1 MNLLALLAA
10 LLPALGAAVAAVG
23 GRDLR
28 HVKFWS
34 TAPVGAAL
42 VLALIVALDHGS
54 GGASIQ
60 TYSIGTAGGFH
71 VEIGTRI
78 TGLAALVAVLVAGV
92 ATCVQTF
99 STSYLG
105 GEPRYPSYAAL
116 ISLFTAAMLTV
127 VYSADLIVLLVGWEI
142 MGACSYFL
150 IGHYW
155 EKPVARGASIK
166 AFLMTKAG
174 DVPFLFGI
182 IALGVQA
189 HSFQVSSVLQA
200 AGMTGSPFYG
210 LIPPPTLHHPGW
222 IAVLLLCGVLG
233 KSAQFPLHSWLPD
246 AMAGPTPISALIHA
260 ATMVAAGIY
269 VVALLYPVFAL
280 SPGVLIAMAVIAAI
294 TMTGAALCAF
304 AQTDV
309 KKILAYS
316 TVSQLAY
323 MLGGLAV
330 GGRSQSI
337 YLLLAHGAF
346 KALLFLAAGVV
357 IHRVGSNELS
367 AMGGLRYRM
376 PITYT
381 TMTIGLL
388 ALAGIPPLS
397 GFFGKEAVL
406 GAAYNA
412 TGEFAAPGTIV
423 LIFGLITAGLT
434 AAYSLR
440 LWLGMFHGPFPDA
453 PHEHEAKVEAPQSE
467 LIPLML
473 LAVPAALLGL
483 VILFGTGFS
492 SVIGGW
498 YGEQGATA
506 ADLWPG
512 GLTTLLS
519 LLFVLGFSALVYLA
533 WRRDEQGDPAEAML
547 GPARPLLL
555 NGFYFDR
562 LIDAALVR
570 PTRAAARLVGFLDTE
585 VIDAY
590 VRGSGTG
597 ARSLGTLLRRLQTGS
612 VQFYLTCLF
621 LGVVIMAAVYAY
633 VGTVS

>member
-1 MNLLALLAA
+1 MNLLAFLAS
-10 LLPALGAAVAAVG
+10 LLPALGAAVTFAG

-34 TAPVGAAL
+34 TAPVAASF
-42 VLALIVALDHGS
+42 VLALLVALDHGT
-54 GGASIQ
+54 GGTSVR
-60 TYSIGTAGGFH
+60 TWSIGTAGDFS
-71 VEIGTRI
+71 VDIGTRVS
-78 TGLAALVAVLVAGV
+78 GLAALTAVLVAAV
-92 ATCVQTF
+92 AVCVQVF

-105 GEPRYPSYAAL
+105 GEPRYASYAAL

-127 VYSADLIVLLVGWEI
+127 VYCADLIVLLVGWEI
-142 MGACSYFL
+142 MGVCSYFL

-155 EKPVARGASIK
+155 EKPEARSASIK

-189 HSFQVSSVLQA
+189 HSFQISAVLQSA
-200 AGMTGSPFYG
+200 ELGGYR
-210 LIPPPTLHHPGW
+210 HPAW
-222 IAVLLLCGVLG
+222 IASLLLCGVLG

-269 VVALLYPVFAL
+269 LVALLYPVFTLA
-280 SPGVLIAMAVIAAI
+280 PDVLIAMAVIAAI
-294 TMTGAALCAF
+294 TMSGAALCAL

-330 GGRSQSI
+330 GGRSQAM
-337 YLLLAHGAF
+337 YLLLVHGAF

-367 AMGGLRYRM
+367 AMGGLRFRM
-376 PITYT
+376 PITYGA
-381 TMTIGLL
+381 MTIGLL
-388 ALAGIPPLS
+388 ALAGIPPFS
-397 GFFGKEAVL
+397 GFFGKEGVL
-406 GAAYNA
+406 GAAYGA
-412 TGEFAAPGTIV
+412 TGEFAAPGKIV

-434 AAYSLR
+434 AAYALR

-453 PHEHEAKVEAPQSE
+453 PHEHEARVEAPQTE
-467 LIPLML
+467 LVPLML
-473 LAVPAALLGL
+473 LAVPATLSGL
-483 VILFGTGFS
+483 VVLFGSGFS
-492 SVIGGW
+492 QAIGGW
-498 YGEQGATA
+498 YGEAGSALGTTA
-506 ADLWPG
+506 ADLWPNG
-512 GLTTLLS
+512 ITTLLS
-519 LLFVLGFSALVYLA
+519 LLFVVGFGGLTFLV
-533 WRRDEQGDPAEAML
+533 WHRDETADPAVALL
-547 GPARPLLL
+547 GPARGLLL

-562 LIDAALVR
+562 LIGAAVVR
-570 PTRAAARLVGFLDTE
+570 PTRAAARLVAYLDAN
-585 VIDAY
+585 VLDAY
-590 VRGSGTG
+590 VRGSGVG
-597 ARSLGTLLRRLQTGS
+597 ARGLGTMLRRLQTGS

>member
-1 MNLLALLAA
+1 VNVLAFLAS
-10 LLPALGAAVAAVG
+10 LLPALGAAVTFAG

-34 TAPVGAAL
+34 TAPVAAAFVL
-42 VLALIVALDHGS
+42 VLLVALDHGS
-54 GGASIQ
+54 GGTSVR
-60 TYSIGTAGGFH
+60 TWSIGTAGEFH
-71 VEIGTRI
+71 VEIGTRVS
-78 TGLAALVAVLVAGV
+78 GLSALTAVLVAAV
-92 ATCVQTF
+92 ALCVQAF

-105 GEPRYPSYAAL
+105 GEPRYASYAAL

-155 EKPVARGASIK
+155 EKPEARGASIK

-189 HSFQVSSVLQA
+189 HSFQISAVLQA
-200 AGMTGSPFYG
+200 TELGVY
-210 LIPPPTLHHPGW
+210 HHPAW
-222 IAVLLLCGVLG
+222 IAALLLCGVLG

-269 VVALLYPVFAL
+269 LVALLYPIFTLA
-280 SPGVLIAMAVIAAI
+280 PDVLLAMAVIAAI
-294 TMTGAALCAF
+294 TMCGAALCAF
-304 AQTDV
+304 AQTDI

-330 GGRSQSI
+330 GGRSQAM
-337 YLLLAHGAF
+337 YLLLVHGAF

-357 IHRVGSNELS
+357 IHRVGSNELGV
-367 AMGGLRYRM
+367 MGGLRFRM

-381 TMTIGLL
+381 SMTIGLL
-388 ALAGIPPLS
+388 ALAGIPPFS
-397 GFFGKEAVL
+397 GFFGKEGVL
-406 GAAYNA
+406 GAAYDA
-412 TGEFAAPGTIV
+412 TGEYAAPGKIV
-423 LIFGLITAGLT
+423 LIFGLITAGIT

-453 PHEHEAKVEAPQSE
+453 PHEHEARVEAPQTE
-467 LIPLML
+467 LVPLML
-473 LAVPAALLGL
+473 LAIPAAALGL
-483 VILFGTGFS
+483 VVLFGSGFS
-492 SVIGGW
+492 QAIGGW
-498 YGEQGATA
+498 YGEAGSGAGSSEA
-506 ADLWPG
+506 ADLWPNG
-512 GLTTLLS
+512 VTTLLS
-519 LLFVLGFSALVYLA
+519 LLFVLGFGGLTFLV
-533 WRRDEQGDPAEAML
+533 WRRDERADPAVVLL
-547 GPARPLLL
+547 GPARGLLL
-555 NGFYFDR
+555 EGFYFDR
-562 LIDAALVR
+562 LLDLALVR
-570 PTRAAARLVGFLDTE
+570 PARAAARLVAFLDAN

-590 VRGSGTG
+590 VRGAGVG
-597 ARSLGTLLRRLQTGS
+597 ARGLGTMLRRLQTGS

>member
-1 MNLLALLAA
+1 MNTLALLAA
-10 LLPALGAAVAAVG
+10 LLPAFGAAVTAAG

-28 HVKFWS
+28 HAKFWS
-34 TAPVGAAL
+34 TAPIAAAFVLTLL
-42 VLALIVALDHGS
+42 VAIDHGS
-54 GGASIQ
+54 GGPSIH
-60 TYSIGTAGGFH
+60 TYSIGTAAQFH
-71 VEIGTRI
+71 VEIGTRV
-78 TGLAALVAVLVAGV
+78 TGLSALVAVLVTAV
-92 ATCVQTF
+92 AACVQVF
-99 STSYLG
+99 STTYLG
-105 GEPRYPSYAAL
+105 GEPRYPSYAAF

-142 MGACSYFL
+142 MGVCSYFL

-155 EKPVARGASIK
+155 EKAVARPASLK
-166 AFLMTKAG
+166 AFLMTKTG

-189 HSFQVSSVLQA
+189 HSFQINAVLAA
-200 AGMTGSPFYG
+200 AGSDS
-210 LIPPPTLHHPGW
+210 LSHPGW
-222 IAVLLLCGVLG
+222 IAALLLCGVLG

-269 VVALLYPVFAL
+269 VVALLYPVFAMC
-280 SPGVLIAMAVIAAI
+280 PAILIAMAVIAAI
-294 TMTGAALCAF
+294 TMCGAALCAF

-330 GGRSQSI
+330 GGRSQAI

-346 KALLFLAAGVV
+346 KALLFLAAGVI

-367 AMGGLRYRM
+367 AMGGLRFRM
-376 PITYT
+376 PITYG
-381 TMTIGLL
+381 TMTVGLL
-388 ALAGIPPLS
+388 ALAGIPPFS

-406 GAAYNA
+406 GAAYDA
-412 TGEFAAPGTIV
+412 TGEFAAPGKIV

-440 LWLGMFHGPFPDA
+440 LWLGVFHGPFPDA
-453 PHEHEAKVEAPQSE
+453 PHEHEAKVEAPQAE
-467 LIPLML
+467 LIPLVL
-473 LAVPAALLGL
+473 LAIPAAALGL
-483 VILFGTGFS
+483 VVLFGTGFS
-492 SVIGGW
+492 KVIGGW
-498 YGEQGATA
+498 YGEQGAA
-506 ADLWPG
+506 ASDLWPG

-533 WRRDEQGDPAEAML
+533 WRRDERADPAETML
-547 GPARPLLL
+547 GPARDVLL

-562 LIDAALVR
+562 LIDVALVR
-570 PTRAAARLVGFLDTE
+570 PTRVAARLVDFFDTN

-590 VRGSGTG
+590 VRGSGSG
-597 ARSLGTLLRRLQTGS
+597 ARGLGTVLRRIQNGS
-612 VQFYLTCLF
+612 IQFYLTCLF

>member
-1 MNLLALLAA
+1 MNQLALIAS
-10 LLPALGAAVAAVG
+10 LLPAFGAAVTAAG
-23 GRDLR
+23 SRDLR

-34 TAPVGAAL
+34 TAPVG
-42 VLALIVALDHGS
+42 VALLLTLLVAIDHGS
-54 GGASIQ
+54 GGASIH
-60 TYSIGTAGGFH
+60 TYSIGTAGAFH

-78 TGLAALVAVLVAGV
+78 TGLSAIIAVLVAGV
-92 ATCVQTF
+92 ATCVQVF
-99 STSYLG
+99 STTYLG
-105 GEPRYPSYAAL
+105 GEPRYPSYAAF

-155 EKPVARGASIK
+155 EKPEARPASIK

-189 HSFQVSSVLQA
+189 HSFQINAVLA
-200 AGMTGSPFYG
+200 ATGQDRLHDSA
-210 LIPPPTLHHPGW
+210 LI
-222 IAVLLLCGVLG
+222 AFLLLCGVLG

-280 SPGVLIAMAVIAAI
+280 CQSVLIVMAIIAAI

-304 AQTDV
+304 AQTDI

-330 GGRSQSI
+330 GGRSQAI
-337 YLLLAHGAF
+337 YLLLVHGAF

-376 PITYT
+376 PIAYT

-388 ALAGIPPLS
+388 ALAGIPPFS

-412 TGEFAAPGTIV
+412 TGEFAAPGRIV

-440 LWLGMFHGPFPDA
+440 LWLGVFHGPFPDA
-453 PHEHEAKVEAPQSE
+453 PHEHEAKVEAPQAE
-467 LIPLML
+467 LIPLIL
-473 LAVPAALLGL
+473 LAVPAALLGI
-483 VILFGTGFS
+483 VVLFGTGFS
-492 SVIGGW
+492 NYLGGW
-498 YGEQGATA
+498 YGEPGAA
-506 ADLWPG
+506 GADLWPG

-519 LLFVLGFSALVYLA
+519 LLFVLGFGGLVFLA
-533 WRRDEQGDPAEAML
+533 WRRDQGADPARTLL
-547 GPARPLLL
+547 GPARPALL

-562 LIDAALVR
+562 LIDAAVVR
-570 PTRAAARLVGFLDTE
+570 PTRAAARLVGFLDAN

-597 ARSLGTLLRRLQTGS
+597 ARGLGTVLRRLQTGS

>member
-1 MNLLALLAA
+1 VNTLALLASV
-10 LLPALGAAVAAVG
+10 LPALGAAVTFAG

-34 TAPVGAAL
+34 TAPVAASFL
-42 VLALIVALDHGS
+42 LALLVALEHGT
-54 GGASIQ
+54 GGTSTR
-60 TYSIGTAGGFH
+60 TYSIGTAGAFH
-71 VEIGTRI
+71 VEVGTRVS
-78 TGLAALVAVLVAGV
+78 GLAALTAVLVTAV
-92 ATCVQTF
+92 ALCVQVY

-105 GEPRYPSYAAL
+105 GEPRYASYAAL

-127 VYSADLIVLLVGWEI
+127 VYAADLVVLLVGWEI

-155 EKPVARGASIK
+155 EKSEARSASVK
-166 AFLMTKAG
+166 AFLMTKTG
-174 DVPFLFGI
+174 DVPFLFGL

-189 HSFQVSSVLQA
+189 RSFQVNDVLVA
-200 AGMTGSPFYG
+200 ANSDM
-210 LIPPPTLHHPGW
+210 LHHPAW
-222 IAVLLLCGVLG
+222 IAALLLCGVLG

-269 VVALLYPVFAL
+269 LVALLYPVFVLA
-280 SPGVLIAMAVIAAI
+280 PAVLIAMAVIAAI
-294 TMTGAALCAF
+294 TMCGSALCAL

-330 GGRSQSI
+330 GGRSQAI
-337 YLLLAHGAF
+337 YLLLVHGAF

-376 PITYT
+376 PIAYG
-381 TMTIGLL
+381 TMTVGLL
-388 ALAGIPPLS
+388 ALAGIPPFS
-397 GFFGKEAVL
+397 GFFGKEGVL
-406 GAAYNA
+406 GAAYDA
-412 TGEFAAPGTIV
+412 TGEFAAPGRIV
-423 LIFGLITAGLT
+423 LIFGLLTAGLT

-440 LWLGMFHGPFPDA
+440 LWLGIFHGPFPDA
-453 PHEHEAKVEAPQSE
+453 PHEHEARVEAPQTE
-467 LIPLML
+467 LIPLVL
-473 LAVPAALLGL
+473 LAIPAAALGL
-483 VILFGTGFS
+483 VIVFGTGFS
-492 SVIGGW
+492 HVLGGW
-498 YGEQGATA
+498 SGEAGAA
-506 ADLWPG
+506 GPDLWPG
-512 GLTTLLS
+512 GVSTLIS
-519 LLFVLGFSALVYLA
+519 LLCVVVFGGVVFLA
-533 WRRDEQGDPAEAML
+533 WRRDREADPAVALL
-547 GPARPLLL
+547 GPLRPLLL
-555 NGFYFDR
+555 GGFYFDR
-562 LIDAALVR
+562 LIDAAVVR
-570 PTRAAARLVGFLDTE
+570 PARSAAKLVAYLDIN

-590 VRGSGTG
+590 VRGSGVG
-597 ARSLGTLLRRLQTGS
+597 ARGLGTMLRRLQTGS
-612 VQFYLTCLF
+612 IQFYLTCLF

>member
-1 MNLLALLAA
+1 VNTLALLAS
-10 LLPALGAAVAAVG
+10 LLPALGAAAAFAV

-28 HVKFWS
+28 QVKFWS
-34 TAPVGAAL
+34 TAPVAVSFLFAIL
-42 VLALIVALDHGS
+42 VALAHGT
-54 GGASIQ
+54 GGTSTR
-60 TYSIGTAGGFH
+60 TYSIGTAGAFH
-71 VEIGTRI
+71 VEVGSRVS
-78 TGLAALVAVLVAGV
+78 GLAALTAVLVTGV
-92 ATCVQTF
+92 ALCVQAY

-105 GEPRYPSYAAL
+105 GEPRYASYAAL

-127 VYSADLIVLLVGWEI
+127 VYAPDLIVLLVGWEI
-142 MGACSYFL
+142 MGVCSYFL

-155 EKPVARGASIK
+155 EKPEARAASIK
-166 AFLMTKAG
+166 AFLMTKSG
-174 DVPFLFGI
+174 DVPFLFGL

-189 HSFQVSSVLQA
+189 RSFRVNDVIVA
-200 AGMTGSPFYG
+200 ADND
-210 LIPPPTLHHPGW
+210 TLHHPAW
-222 IAVLLLCGVLG
+222 IAALLLCGVLG

-269 VVALLYPVFAL
+269 LVALLYPVFAL
-280 SPGVLIAMAVIAAI
+280 APAVLIAMAVIAAI
-294 TMTGAALCAF
+294 TMCGSALCAL

-330 GGRSQSI
+330 GGRSQAM
-337 YLLLAHGAF
+337 YLLLVHGAF

-376 PITYT
+376 PIAYGS
-381 TMTIGLL
+381 MTVGLL
-388 ALAGIPPLS
+388 ALAGIPPFS
-397 GFFGKEAVL
+397 GFFGKEGVL
-406 GAAYNA
+406 GAAYDA
-412 TGEFAAPGTIV
+412 TGEFAAPGRIV
-423 LIFGLITAGLT
+423 LIFGLLTAGLT

-440 LWLGMFHGPFPDA
+440 LWLGVFHGPFPDA
-453 PHEHEAKVEAPQSE
+453 PHEHEARVEAPQTE
-467 LIPLML
+467 LIPLVL
-473 LAVPAALLGL
+473 LAIPAAALGL
-483 VILFGTGFS
+483 VVVFGTGFS
-492 SVIGGW
+492 HVIGGW
-498 YGEQGATA
+498 SGESGATGQ
-506 ADLWPG
+506 DLWPG
-512 GLTTLLS
+512 GLTTLIS
-519 LLFVLGFSALVYLA
+519 LLFAVGFGGLVYLA
-533 WRRDEQGDPAEAML
+533 WRRDREADPAVALL
-547 GPARPLLL
+547 GPVRPLLL

-570 PTRAAARLVGFLDTE
+570 PARAAARLVAYLDTN
-585 VIDAY
+585 VFDAY
-590 VRGSGTG
+590 VRGSGVG
-597 ARSLGTLLRRLQTGS
+597 ARGLGTALRRLQTGS

>member
-1 MNLLALLAA
+1 LITVLALLAS
-10 LLPALGAAVAAVG
+10 LLPAFGAAVTFAG
-23 GRDLR
+23 GRDVR

-34 TAPVGAAL
+34 TAPVAAAF
-42 VLALIVALDHGS
+42 VLTLIVALDHGT
-54 GGASIQ
+54 GGTSVRGW
-60 TYSIGTAGGFH
+60 TIGTAGDYSISVGAR
-71 VEIGTRI
+71 VS
-78 TGLAALVAVLVAGV
+78 GLSALTAVLVAGV
-92 ATCVQTF
+92 ALCVQAF

-105 GEPRYPSYAAL
+105 GEPRYSSYAAL

-127 VYSADLIVLLVGWEI
+127 VYAPDLIVLLVGWEI

-155 EKPVARGASIK
+155 EKPEARSASIK

-189 HSFQVSSVLQA
+189 HSFQIFVVLQSA
-200 AGMTGSPFYG
+200 QNGVYD
-210 LIPPPTLHHPGW
+210 HPGW
-222 IAVLLLCGVLG
+222 IAALLLCGVLG

-269 VVALLYPVFAL
+269 VVALLYPIFAL
-280 SPGVLIAMAVIAAI
+280 APDVLIAMAVIAAI
-294 TMTGAALCAF
+294 TMCGAALCAL

-323 MLGGLAV
+323 MLGGLSV
-330 GGRSQSI
+330 GGRSQAM
-337 YLLLAHGAF
+337 YLLLVHGAF

-367 AMGGLRYRM
+367 AMGGLRFRM
-376 PITYT
+376 PITYG

-388 ALAGIPPLS
+388 ALAGIPPFS
-397 GFFGKEAVL
+397 GFFGKEGVL
-406 GAAYNA
+406 GAAFDA
-412 TGEFAAPGTIV
+412 SGEFAAPGKIV
-423 LIFGLITAGLT
+423 LTVGLLTAGIT
-434 AAYSLR
+434 AAYALR
-440 LWLGMFHGPFPDA
+440 MWLGIFHGPFPDA
-453 PHEHEAKVEAPQSE
+453 PQEHEARVEAPQTE
-467 LIPLML
+467 LIPLIL
-473 LAVPAALLGL
+473 LAIPAAALGI
-483 VILFGTGFS
+483 VVLFGSDFS
-492 SVIGGW
+492 KALGGW
-498 YGEQGATA
+498 YGESGSLLGSSA

-512 GLTTLLS
+512 GFTTLLS
-519 LLFVLGFSALVYLA
+519 LLFALGFGTLVFLA
-533 WRRDEQGDPAEAML
+533 WRRDPQADPAVTLL
-547 GPARPLLL
+547 GPARGLLL

-562 LIDAALVR
+562 VIALAFVR
-570 PTRAAARLVGFLDTE
+570 PTRATARLVAYLDTN
-585 VIDAY
+585 VLDAY
-590 VRGSGTG
+590 VRGSGVG
-597 ARSLGTLLRRLQTGS
+597 ARGLGTMLRRLQTGS

>member
-1 MNLLALLAA
+1 MNTLALLAS
-10 LLPALGAAVAAVG
+10 LLPAFGAAAAFAG

-28 HVKFWS
+28 QVKFWS
-34 TAPVGAAL
+34 TVPVAVSFLFAIL
-42 VLALIVALDHGS
+42 VALAHGT
-54 GGASIQ
+54 GGTSTR
-60 TYSIGTAGGFH
+60 TYSIGTAGAFH
-71 VEIGTRI
+71 VEVGSRVS
-78 TGLAALVAVLVAGV
+78 GLAALTAVLVTGV
-92 ATCVQTF
+92 ALCVQAY

-105 GEPRYPSYAAL
+105 GEPRYASYAAL

-127 VYSADLIVLLVGWEI
+127 VYAADLVVLLVGWEI
-142 MGACSYFL
+142 MGVCSYFL

-155 EKPVARGASIK
+155 EKPEARPASIK
-166 AFLMTKAG
+166 AFLMTKTG
-174 DVPFLFGI
+174 DVPFLFGL

-189 HSFQVSSVLQA
+189 RSFQVNDVIA
-200 AGMTGSPFYG
+200 AADND
-210 LIPPPTLHHPGW
+210 TLHHPAW
-222 IAVLLLCGVLG
+222 IAALLLCGVLG

-269 VVALLYPVFAL
+269 LVALLYPVFVLA
-280 SPGVLIAMAVIAAI
+280 PAVLIAMAVIAAI
-294 TMTGAALCAF
+294 TMCGSALCAL

-323 MLGGLAV
+323 MLGALAV
-330 GGRSQSI
+330 GGRSQAM
-337 YLLLAHGAF
+337 YLLLVHGAF

-357 IHRVGSNELS
+357 IHRIGSNELS

-376 PITYT
+376 PIAYG
-381 TMTIGLL
+381 TMTVGLL
-388 ALAGIPPLS
+388 ALAGIPPFS
-397 GFFGKEAVL
+397 GFFGKEGVL
-406 GAAYNA
+406 GAAYDA
-412 TGEFAAPGTIV
+412 TGEFAAPGRIV

-440 LWLGMFHGPFPDA
+440 LWLGVFHGPFPDA
-453 PHEHEAKVEAPQSE
+453 PHEHEARVEAPQTE
-467 LIPLML
+467 LIPLVL
-473 LAVPAALLGL
+473 LAVPAAALGL
-483 VILFGTGFS
+483 VVVFGSGFS
-492 SVIGGW
+492 HVIGGW
-498 YGEQGATA
+498 SGESGASA

-512 GLTTLLS
+512 GLTTLIS
-519 LLFVLGFSALVYLA
+519 LLLVVAFGGVVFLA
-533 WRRDEQGDPAEAML
+533 WRRDRQADPAVALL

-570 PTRAAARLVGFLDTE
+570 PARAAAKLVAYLDTN
-585 VIDAY
+585 VFDAY
-590 VRGSGTG
+590 VRGSGAG
-597 ARSLGTLLRRLQTGS
+597 ARGLGTALRRLQTGS
-612 VQFYLTCLF
+612 IQFYLTCLF

>member
-1 MNLLALLAA
+1 VNILAFLAS
-10 LLPALGAAVAAVG
+10 LLPAFGAAVTFAG

-34 TAPVGAAL
+34 TAPVAAAF
-42 VLALIVALDHGS
+42 VLALLVALDHGS
-54 GGASIQ
+54 GGTSVR
-60 TYSIGTAGGFH
+60 TWSIGTAGQFH
-71 VEIGTRI
+71 VEIGTRVG
-78 TGLAALVAVLVAGV
+78 GLSALTAVLVTGV
-92 ATCVQTF
+92 ALGVQAF

-105 GEPRYPSYAAL
+105 GEPRYAPYAAL

-155 EKPVARGASIK
+155 EKPEARGASIK

-189 HSFQVSSVLQA
+189 HSFQVAAVLQTA
-200 AGMTGSPFYG
+200 ELGAY
-210 LIPPPTLHHPGW
+210 HHPAW
-222 IAVLLLCGVLG
+222 IAALLLCGVLG

-269 VVALLYPVFAL
+269 LVALLYPIF
-280 SPGVLIAMAVIAAI
+280 VLAPNVLLAMAVIAAI
-294 TMTGAALCAF
+294 TMCGAALCAL
-304 AQTDV
+304 AQTDI

-330 GGRSQSI
+330 GGRSQAV
-337 YLLLAHGAF
+337 YLLLVHGAF

-357 IHRVGSNELS
+357 IHRIGSNELGV
-367 AMGGLRYRM
+367 MGGLRFRM

-381 TMTIGLL
+381 SMTIGLL
-388 ALAGIPPLS
+388 ALAGIPPFS
-397 GFFGKEAVL
+397 GFFGKEGVL
-406 GAAYNA
+406 GAAYDA
-412 TGEFAAPGTIV
+412 SGEFAAPGRIV

-453 PHEHEAKVEAPQSE
+453 PHEHEARVEAPQTE
-467 LIPLML
+467 LVPLML
-473 LAVPAALLGL
+473 LAVPAAALGM
-483 VILFGTGFS
+483 VVLFGSGFS
-492 SVIGGW
+492 RVLGGW
-498 YGEQGATA
+498 YGEAGSGQGSSAA
-506 ADLWPG
+506 ADLWPNG
-512 GLTTLLS
+512 ITTLLS
-519 LLFVLGFSALVYLA
+519 LLFVAGFGGLTYLV
-533 WRRDEQGDPAEAML
+533 WRRDERADPAVVLL
-547 GPARPLLL
+547 GPARGLLL
-555 NGFYFDR
+555 AGFHADR
-562 LIDAALVR
+562 LIDLGLVR
-570 PTRAAARLVGFLDTE
+570 PARAAARLVAFLDAN

-590 VRGSGTG
+590 VRGAGVG
-597 ARSLGTLLRRLQTGS
+597 ARGLGTVLRRLQTGS

>member
-1 MNLLALLAA
+1 MNTLALLASV
-10 LLPALGAAVAAVG
+10 LPAFGAAVTFAG

-34 TAPVGAAL
+34 TAPVAAAL
-42 VLALIVALDHGS
+42 VLTLIVALDHGS
-54 GGASIQ
+54 GGPSIH
-60 TYSIGTAGGFH
+60 TYSIGTAGAFH

-78 TGLAALVAVLVAGV
+78 TGLSALTAVLVAGV
-92 ATCVQTF
+92 AMCVQAF
-99 STSYLG
+99 STTYLG
-105 GEPRYPSYAAL
+105 GEPRYASYAAL

-155 EKPVARGASIK
+155 EKPEARPASIK

-189 HSFQVSSVLQA
+189 HSFQLNAVLAA
-200 AGMTGSPFYG
+200 AGNDS
-210 LIPPPTLHHPGW
+210 LNHPGW
-222 IAVLLLCGVLG
+222 IAALLLCGVLG

-269 VVALLYPVFAL
+269 VVALLYPVF
-280 SPGVLIAMAVIAAI
+280 VLAPAVLTAMAVIAAI
-294 TMTGAALCAF
+294 TMCGAALCAF

-330 GGRSQSI
+330 GGRSQAI
-337 YLLLAHGAF
+337 YLLLVHGAF

-357 IHRVGSNELS
+357 IHRIGSNELR
-367 AMGGLRYRM
+367 AMGGLRFRM
-376 PITYT
+376 PITYG

-388 ALAGIPPLS
+388 ALAGIPPFS
-397 GFFGKEAVL
+397 GFFGKEGVL

-412 TGEFAAPGTIV
+412 TGEFAAPGKIV

-434 AAYSLR
+434 AAYALR

-453 PHEHEAKVEAPQSE
+453 PREHEAKVEAPQAE
-467 LIPLML
+467 LIPLVL
-473 LAVPAALLGL
+473 LAIPAAALGI
-483 VILFGTGFS
+483 VVLFGTGFS
-492 SVIGGW
+492 RVLGGW
-498 YGEQGATA
+498 YGEQGAANA

-512 GLTTLLS
+512 GLTTLIS

-533 WRRDEQGDPAEAML
+533 WRRDEEADPAVTLL
-547 GPARPLLL
+547 GPARDVLL

-562 LIDAALVR
+562 LINVALVV
-570 PTRAAARLVGFLDTE
+570 PTRAAARFVGYFDTN
-585 VIDAY
+585 VLDAY
-590 VRGSGTG
+590 VRGSGSG
-597 ARSLGTLLRRLQTGS
+597 ARGLGTVLRRVQNGS
-612 VQFYLTCLF
+612 IQFYLTCLF

>member
-1 MNLLALLAA
+1 MNTLAFLTL
-10 LLPALGAAVAAVG
+10 LLPAFGSAVTFAG

-34 TAPVGAAL
+34 TAPIAVS
-42 VLALIVALDHGS
+42 LALSIMVALDQGTS
-54 GGASIQ
+54 GTSTK
-60 TYSIGTAGGFH
+60 TYSIGTAGAFH
-71 VEIGTRI
+71 IEIGTRVS
-78 TGLAALVAVLVAGV
+78 GLAALTALLVTSVAL
-92 ATCVQTF
+92 CVQVF

-105 GEPRYPSYAAL
+105 GEPRYASYAAL

-127 VYSADLIVLLVGWEI
+127 VFAANLIVLLVGWEI

-155 EKPVARGASIK
+155 EREVARSASIK
-166 AFLMTKAG
+166 AFLMTVAG
-174 DVPFLFGI
+174 DVPFLFGL

-189 HSFQVSSVLQA
+189 GSFQIHDVLAYVDGGALHQA
-200 AGMTGSPFYG
+200 
-210 LIPPPTLHHPGW
+210 GW
-222 IAVLLLCGVLG
+222 IAALLLCGVLG

-269 VVALLYPVFAL
+269 LIALLYPVFYLA
-280 SPGVLIAMAVIAAI
+280 PDVLIAMAVIAAI
-294 TMTGAALCAF
+294 TMFGAALCAL

-309 KKILAYS
+309 KRILAYS

-330 GGRSQSI
+330 GGRTQAI
-337 YLLLAHGAF
+337 YLLLVHGAF

-367 AMGGLRYRM
+367 RMGGLRYRM
-376 PITYT
+376 PVAYT
-381 TMTIGLL
+381 SMTIGLL

-397 GFFGKEAVL
+397 GFFGKEGVL

-412 TGEFAAPGTIV
+412 PGVFAAPGRIV
-423 LIFGLITAGLT
+423 LVAGLITAGLT
-434 AAYSLR
+434 AAYALR
-440 LWLGMFHGPFPDA
+440 LWLGMFHGPFPEA
-453 PHEHEAKVEAPQSE
+453 PHEQDERIEAPQTE

-473 LAVPAALLGL
+473 LAIPSALLGL
-483 VILFGTGFS
+483 VVLSGTGFS
-492 SVIGGW
+492 RILGGW
-498 YGEQGATA
+498 SGEAGALLGSPS
-506 ADLWPG
+506 DLWPG

-519 LLFVLGFSALVYLA
+519 LLIVLVFGGVVYLV
-533 WRRDEQGDPAEAML
+533 WRRDPHADPAVALL
-547 GPARPLLL
+547 GPARGLLL
-555 NGFYFDR
+555 DGFRFDA
-562 LIDAALVR
+562 LIALAVVR
-570 PTRAAARLVGFLDTE
+570 PVRQAAKLVAFLDE
-585 VIDAY
+585 NVVDAY
-590 VRGSGTG
+590 VRGSGVG
-597 ARSLGTLLRRLQTGS
+597 VRGLGTVLRRLQTGS

-621 LGVVIMAAVYAY
+621 LGVLIMAAVYAC

>member
-1 MNLLALLAA
+1 MNVLALLAA
-10 LLPALGAAVAAVG
+10 LLPALGSAVTFAG

-34 TAPVGAAL
+34 TAPVAAAFVLCL
-42 VLALIVALDHGS
+42 VVALDHGGS
-54 GGASIQ
+54 GPSVH
-60 TYSIGTAGGFH
+60 TYSIGTAGAFH
-71 VEIGTRI
+71 VEIGTRV
-78 TGLAALVAVLVAGV
+78 TGLSALVAVLVTAV
-92 ATCVQTF
+92 AACVQVY
-99 STSYLG
+99 STTYLG
-105 GEPRYPSYAAL
+105 GEPRYASYAAL

-155 EKPVARGASIK
+155 EKPEARPASIK

-189 HSFQVSSVLQA
+189 HSFQVDAVLRATELSGSGLPGSV
-200 AGMTGSPFYG
+200 
-210 LIPPPTLHHPGW
+210 TLHHAGW
-222 IAVLLLCGVLG
+222 IAALLLCGVLG

-280 SPGVLIAMAVIAAI
+280 CQGVLIAMAVIAAI
-294 TMTGAALCAF
+294 TMSGAALSAF
-304 AQTDV
+304 AQTDI

-337 YLLLAHGAF
+337 YLLLVHGAF

-367 AMGGLRYRM
+367 SMGGLRFRM
-376 PITYT
+376 PITYS

-397 GFFGKEAVL
+397 GFFGKEGVL
-406 GAAYNA
+406 GAAYDA
-412 TGEFAAPGTIV
+412 TGEFATPGKIV

-440 LWLGMFHGPFPDA
+440 LWLGVFHGPFPDA
-453 PHEHEAKVEAPQSE
+453 PHEHEARVEAPQTE
-467 LIPLML
+467 LVPLML
-473 LAVPAALLGL
+473 LAVPAALLGI
-483 VILFGTGFS
+483 VVLFGAGFS
-492 SVIGGW
+492 NVLGGW
-498 YGEQGATA
+498 YGEQGAVA

-512 GLTTLLS
+512 GLTTLIS
-519 LLFVLGFSALVYLA
+519 LLFVLGFSALVYLV
-533 WRRDEQGDPAEAML
+533 WRRDERADPAVVLL
-547 GPARPLLL
+547 GPARGLLAD
-555 NGFYFDR
+555 GFRFDR
-562 LIDAALVR
+562 LIDAVLVR
-570 PTRAAARLVGFLDTE
+570 PARAGARFVVFLDAN
-585 VIDAY
+585 VLDAS
-590 VRGSGTG
+590 VRNTGTG
-597 ARSLGTLLRRLQTGS
+597 ARGLGTVLRRLQTGS

>member
-1 MNLLALLAA
+1 MNLLALLASI
-10 LLPALGAAVAAVG
+10 LPAFGAAVTFAG

-34 TAPVGAAL
+34 TAPVAAAL
-42 VLALIVALDHGS
+42 VLSLIVALDHGS
-54 GGASIQ
+54 SGPSIR
-60 TYSIGTAGGFH
+60 TFSIGAAGAFH

-78 TGLAALVAVLVAGV
+78 TGLSALVAVLVTVV
-92 ATCVQTF
+92 AMCVQAF
-99 STSYLG
+99 STTYLG
-105 GEPRYPSYAAL
+105 GEPRYPSYATL

-155 EKPVARGASIK
+155 EKPEARSASIK

-189 HSFQVSSVLQA
+189 HSFQIFTVLQSA
-200 AGMTGSPFYG
+200 ELGVYQ
-210 LIPPPTLHHPGW
+210 HPGW
-222 IAVLLLCGVLG
+222 IAALLLCGVLG

-269 VVALLYPVFAL
+269 VVALLYPIFAL
-280 SPGVLIAMAVIAAI
+280 SPGVLIAMAIIAAI
-294 TMTGAALCAF
+294 TMCGAALCAF

-330 GGRSQSI
+330 GGRSQAI
-337 YLLLAHGAF
+337 YLLLVHGAF

-367 AMGGLRYRM
+367 AMGGLRFRM
-376 PITYT
+376 PIAYS

-388 ALAGIPPLS
+388 ALAGIPPFS

-412 TGEFAAPGTIV
+412 TGEFAAPGRIV
-423 LIFGLITAGLT
+423 LIFGLITAGIT
-434 AAYSLR
+434 AAYALR
-440 LWLGMFHGPFPDA
+440 LWLGVFHGPFPDA
-453 PHEHEAKVEAPQSE
+453 PHAHEAKVEAPQAE
-467 LIPLML
+467 LIPLVV
-473 LAVPAALLGL
+473 LAIPAALLGL
-483 VILFGTGFS
+483 VVLAGTGFS
-492 SVIGGW
+492 NVLGGW
-498 YGEQGATA
+498 YGEQGSTA

-519 LLFVLGFSALVYLA
+519 LLFVLGFSALVFLA
-533 WRRDEQGDPAEAML
+533 WRRDEQADPAVTLL
-547 GPARPLLL
+547 GPARGLLL

-562 LIDAALVR
+562 LIDVALVR
-570 PTRAAARLVGFLDTE
+570 PTRAAARFVGYVDSN

-597 ARSLGTLLRRLQTGS
+597 ARGLGTKLRRLQTGS
-612 VQFYLTCLF
+612 IQFYLTCLF

>member
-10 LLPALGAAVAAVG
+10 LLPAFGAAVTAAG

-34 TAPVGAAL
+34 TAPVAAAFAL
-42 VLALIVALDHGS
+42 VLIVALDHGS
-54 GGASIQ
+54 GGPAIH

-78 TGLAALVAVLVAGV
+78 TGLSALVAILVAGV
-92 ATCVQTF
+92 ALCVQVF
-99 STSYLG
+99 STTYLG

-116 ISLFTAAMLTV
+116 ISLFTTAMLTV

-142 MGACSYFL
+142 MGVCSYFL

-155 EKPVARGASIK
+155 EKPEARAASIK

-189 HSFQVSSVLQA
+189 HSFQIADVLRA
-200 AGMTGSPFYG
+200 AELGVYDHPG
-210 LIPPPTLHHPGW
+210 LIGL
-222 IAVLLLCGVLG
+222 LLLCGVLG

-269 VVALLYPVFAL
+269 VVALLYPVF
-280 SPGVLIAMAVIAAI
+280 VLCGWLLIVMAVVAAI
-294 TMTGAALCAF
+294 TMCGAALCAF
-304 AQTDV
+304 AQTDI

-330 GGRSQSI
+330 GGRTQSI
-337 YLLLAHGAF
+337 YLLLVHGAF
-346 KALLFLAAGVV
+346 KGLLFLAAGVV

-376 PITYT
+376 PITYS
-381 TMTIGLL
+381 TMTVGLL
-388 ALAGIPPLS
+388 ALAGIPPFS
-397 GFFGKEAVL
+397 GFFGKEGVL
-406 GAAYNA
+406 GAAYDA
-412 TGEFAAPGTIV
+412 TGEFAAPGKIV

-440 LWLGMFHGPFPDA
+440 MWLGMFHGPFPDA
-453 PHEHEAKVEAPQSE
+453 PHEHEAKVEAPQPE
-467 LIPLML
+467 LIPLVL
-473 LAVPAALLGL
+473 LAVPAALLGA
-483 VILFGTGFS
+483 VVLFGTGFS
-492 SVIGGW
+492 TALGGW
-498 YGEQGATA
+498 YGEQGAA
-506 ADLWPG
+506 GPDLWPG
-512 GLTTLLS
+512 GLTTLIS

-533 WRRDEQGDPAEAML
+533 WRRDEQADPAVALL
-547 GPARPLLL
+547 GPARGLLL

-562 LIDAALVR
+562 LLDAALVR
-570 PTRAAARLVGFLDTE
+570 PSRAAARLVGFLDSE

-597 ARSLGTLLRRLQTGS
+597 ARGLGTLLRRLQTGS

>member
-1 MNLLALLAA
+1 MNTLALLASV
-10 LLPALGAAVAAVG
+10 LPAFGAAVTFAG

-34 TAPVGAAL
+34 TAPVAAAL
-42 VLALIVALDHGS
+42 VLTLIVALDHGS
-54 GGASIQ
+54 GGPSIH
-60 TYSIGTAGGFH
+60 TYSIGTAGAFH

-78 TGLAALVAVLVAGV
+78 TGLSALTAVLVAGV
-92 ATCVQTF
+92 AMCVQAF
-99 STSYLG
+99 STTYLG
-105 GEPRYPSYAAL
+105 GEPRYASYAAL

-155 EKPVARGASIK
+155 EKPEARPASIK

-189 HSFQVSSVLQA
+189 HSFQLNAVLAA
-200 AGMTGSPFYG
+200 AGNDS
-210 LIPPPTLHHPGW
+210 LNHPGW
-222 IAVLLLCGVLG
+222 IAALLLCGVLG

-269 VVALLYPVFAL
+269 VVALLYPVFVLA
-280 SPGVLIAMAVIAAI
+280 PAVLIAMAVIAAI
-294 TMTGAALCAF
+294 TMCGAALCAF

-330 GGRSQSI
+330 GGRSQAI
-337 YLLLAHGAF
+337 YLLLVHGAF

-357 IHRVGSNELS
+357 IHRIGSNELR
-367 AMGGLRYRM
+367 AMGGLRFRM
-376 PITYT
+376 PITYG

-388 ALAGIPPLS
+388 ALAGIPPFS
-397 GFFGKEAVL
+397 GFFGKEGVL

-412 TGEFAAPGTIV
+412 TGEFAAPGKIV

-434 AAYSLR
+434 AAYALR

-453 PHEHEAKVEAPQSE
+453 PREHEAKVEAPQAE
-467 LIPLML
+467 LIPLVL
-473 LAVPAALLGL
+473 LAIPAAALGI
-483 VILFGTGFS
+483 VVLFGTGFS
-492 SVIGGW
+492 RVLGGW
-498 YGEQGATA
+498 YGEQGAANA

-512 GLTTLLS
+512 GLTTLIS

-533 WRRDEQGDPAEAML
+533 WRRDEEADPAVTLL
-547 GPARPLLL
+547 GPARDVLL

-562 LIDAALVR
+562 LINVALVV
-570 PTRAAARLVGFLDTE
+570 PTRAAARFVGYFDTN
-585 VIDAY
+585 VLDAY
-590 VRGSGTG
+590 VRGSGSG
-597 ARSLGTLLRRLQTGS
+597 ARGLGTVLRRVQNGS
-612 VQFYLTCLF
+612 IQFYLTCLF

>member
-1 MNLLALLAA
+1 MNLLALLAS
-10 LLPALGAAVAAVG
+10 LLPALGAAVTFAG

-34 TAPVGAAL
+34 TVPIAAGFVL
-42 VLALIVALDHGS
+42 VLIVALDHGT
-54 GGASIQ
+54 GGTSVR
-60 TYSIGTAGGFH
+60 TWSIGTAGQFH
-71 VEIGTRI
+71 VEVGTRI
-78 TGLAALVAVLVAGV
+78 SGLSALTAVLVAGV
-92 ATCVQTF
+92 ALCVQVF
-99 STSYLG
+99 STTYLG
-105 GEPRYPSYAAL
+105 GEPRYASYAAL

-142 MGACSYFL
+142 MGVCSYFL

-155 EKPVARGASIK
+155 EKPEARAASIK

-189 HSFQVSSVLQA
+189 HSFQINAVLAATSSD
-200 AGMTGSPFYG
+200 M
-210 LIPPPTLHHPGW
+210 LHHPAW
-222 IAVLLLCGVLG
+222 IASLLLCGVLG

-269 VVALLYPVFAL
+269 LVALLYPVFTLA
-280 SPGVLIAMAVIAAI
+280 PDVLVAMAVIAAI
-294 TMTGAALCAF
+294 TMCGAALCAL

-330 GGRSQSI
+330 GGRSQAM
-337 YLLLAHGAF
+337 YLLLVHGAF

-367 AMGGLRYRM
+367 AMGGLRFRM
-376 PITYT
+376 PITYGA
-381 TMTIGLL
+381 MTVGLL
-388 ALAGIPPLS
+388 ALAGIPPFS
-397 GFFGKEAVL
+397 GFFGKEGVL
-406 GAAYNA
+406 GAAYDA
-412 TGEFAAPGTIV
+412 TGEFAVPGKIV
-423 LIFGLITAGLT
+423 LIFGLITAGIT
-434 AAYSLR
+434 AAYALR

-453 PHEHEAKVEAPQSE
+453 PHEHEDRVEGPQTE
-467 LIPLML
+467 LVPLML
-473 LAVPAALLGL
+473 LAVPAALLGI
-483 VILFGTGFS
+483 VVLFGSGFS
-492 SVIGGW
+492 QAIGGA
-498 YGEQGATA
+498 YGEAGSLLGSTA
-506 ADLWPG
+506 ADLWPNG
-512 GLTTLLS
+512 VTTLLS
-519 LLFVLGFSALVYLA
+519 LLFVVAFGGLTFLV
-533 WRRDEQGDPAEAML
+533 WRRDEQADPAVALL
-547 GPARPLLL
+547 GPARGVLL
-555 NGFYFDR
+555 NGFYYDR
-562 LIDAALVR
+562 LIDAAVVR
-570 PTRAAARLVGFLDTE
+570 PTRAAARLVAYLDAN
-585 VIDAY
+585 VLDAY
-590 VRGSGTG
+590 VRGSGVG
-597 ARSLGTLLRRLQTGS
+597 ARGLGTMLRRLQTGS